1 MFKKTRA
8 VKIKEKSVG
17 PAEIAI
23 SSVALQ
29 KMWHSVAKYTHSPT
43 SWKTPRYTK
52 FIWDCS
58 NLLATNKNSP
68 TYASTR

>member
-8 VKIKEKSVG
+8 VEIKEKSVG

-29 KMWHSVAKYTHSPT
+29 KMWHSVAK
-43 SWKTPRYTK
+43 KTQKIIKTERSLNVK
-52 FIWDCS
+52 
-58 NLLATNKNSP
+58 
-68 TYASTR
+68 

>member
-29 KMWHSVAKYTHSPT
+29 KMWHSVAKKPQEIIITERNQNISHILINYLGHAWTT
-43 SWKTPRYTK
+43 NTK
-52 FIWDCS
+52 RRQ
-58 NLLATNKNSP
+58 K
-68 TYASTR
+68 

>member
-23 SSVALQ
+23 SFAVALQ
-29 KMWHSVAKYTHSPT
+29 KMWHSVAK
-43 SWKTPRYTK
+43 
-52 FIWDCS
+52 
-58 NLLATNKNSP
+58 NLKKS
-68 TYASTR
+68 